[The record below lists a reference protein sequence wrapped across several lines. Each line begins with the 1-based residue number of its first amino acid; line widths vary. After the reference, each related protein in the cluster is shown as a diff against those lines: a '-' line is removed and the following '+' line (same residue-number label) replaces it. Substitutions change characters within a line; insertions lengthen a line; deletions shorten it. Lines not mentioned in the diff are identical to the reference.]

1 MEFPK
6 VQEWLTE
13 DTGWSLVR
21 CNHNADARA
30 SFPYSS
36 PPEIKP
42 SALSDQPS
50 AEIESEN
57 HDYSILL
64 MADC

>member
-1 MEFPK
+1 MEVPE

-13 DTGWSLVR
+13 DSEGSWVR
-21 CNHNADARA
+21 YNHNACAMA
-30 SFPYSS
+30 SFPCSS
-36 PPEIKP
+36 PPKMKP

-50 AEIESEN
+50 AEIESGN